1 MGLSVA
7 IAGGIVM
14 VTIMLVMLTIPNV
27 VTNIFS
33 IGEVS
38 SQSSK
43 IEDSVSKTE
52 ITTESILTQVGS
64 PRVNF
69 TLSNQGSTT
78 LWDFNN
84 FNVLVEYTGA
94 ISGKRTEQLSLKQT
108 NNGECLGAV
117 PTTGQWCIQS
127 ILNDIAD
134 PKLLNFGEKANIRTS
149 LNENLAST
157 NVIVAVAT
165 DNGVTFKTGNPSCG
179 SGIPLPSCKKSGWFM
194 PSSVADDA
202 PGGFGGILSDITSDG
217 AQAYDDD
224 VDGTRWSTP
233 VTAVASTEGGIQ
245 SLNANNFHAEWN
257 IYLKA
262 KVQQSATTSHRIF
275 VGFRSSATLPNND
288 AVCGTGSLSCAGFV
302 IDSNDAA
309 WQIVTNAADVAET
322 RTACLSGC
330 TDDTL
335 VHTLEVR
342 SDAANNRWGFKWDDG
357 TEQFVS
363 GDIPAATIDLFVD
376 VEMESTGTNNSIDIY
391 YIYVEKDSK

>member
-14 VTIMLVMLTIPNV
+14 VTITLVMLTIPNV
-27 VTNIFS
+27 VNNIFS

-43 IEDSVSKTE
+43 VDDSVSKTK
-52 ITTESILTQVGS
+52 ISIQETYTQLAS

-69 TLSNQGSTT
+69 TLNNEGSTT

-84 FNVLVEYTGA
+84 FNVIVKYTGV
-94 ISGKRTEQLSLKQT
+94 ISGQKIEQLSYF
-108 NNGECLGAV
+108 GECLGAV
-117 PTTGQWCIQS
+117 PLAGQWCIQS
-127 ILNDIAD
+127 ILNDVAD
-134 PKLLNFGEKANIRTS
+134 PKLLNSGEKANIRTS

-157 NVIVAVAT
+157 NVIVTVAT

-179 SGIPLPSCKKSGWFM
+179 SGIPLPPCKKSGWFM
-194 PSSVADDA
+194 PASVIDDA
-202 PGGFGGILSDITSDG
+202 IGGFGGILSDITSDG
-217 AQAYDDD
+217 TQAYGND

-233 VTAVASTEGGIQ
+233 VTAVAGIDGGIQ
-245 SLNANNFHAEWN
+245 SANANNFHAEWN
-257 IYLKA
+257 IHLIA
-262 KVQQSATTSHRIF
+262 KVQQSATSSHRIF
-275 VGFRSSATLPNND
+275 VGFRSNAALPIND
-288 AVCGTGSLSCAGFV
+288 AICGTGSVSCAGFV
-302 IDSNDAA
+302 IDSDDAA
-309 WQIVTNAADVAET
+309 WQIVTNAADAAET
-322 RTACLSGC
+322 RTACSSGC

-342 SDAANNRWGFKWDDG
+342 SDAANSRWGFKWDDG
-357 TEQFVS
+357 SEQFVS
-363 GDIPAATIDLFVD
+363 GDIPAATTNLFVD